1 LPVIIQHSSF
11 SVFPGTGMPLLE
23 IHNLRKRY
31 GSVEAL
37 KGISLEVEPGEFFGL
52 LGPNGAGKSTTIN
65 ILLGL
70 ILADSGSIRIFGHDF
85 ATHHTAIR
93 GRMNVAAAFTSLSGV
108 LTVRENLRVY
118 GHIYGVKNLTA
129 KIDELLERFEI
140 ADLADRKL
148 QYLSSGQ
155 HTRVTLCKG
164 LINDPELLLLDECT
178 VGLDPDIAEKT
189 RRALQ
194 EFQREKQT
202 TVIFTSHN
210 MNEVEELCGRIAFL
224 SKGEILRIDTAA
236 RLTNLIPQQILE
248 IRFQT
253 GVNLEALL
261 RADGRPHAERAGD
274 ATLRFVL
281 DDPETQLDA
290 VLRRLVQAGGRIA
303 DVHITRPT
311 LEDVFIKVARGEI

>member
-1 LPVIIQHSSF
+1 
-11 SVFPGTGMPLLE
+11 MPLLE
-23 IHNLRKRY
+23 IYDLRKRY
-31 GSVEAL
+31 GSVEAI
-37 KGISLEVEPGEFFGL
+37 KGLSLAVERGEFFGL

-70 ILADSGSIRIFGHDF
+70 ILADGGKIRIFGEDF
-85 ATHHTAIR
+85 VTRQTAIR
-93 GRMNVAAAFTSLSGV
+93 RRMNVAAAFTSLSGV
-108 LTVRENLRVY
+108 LTVRENLKVY
-118 GHIYGVKNLTA
+118 GNIYGVKNPNA

-140 ADLADRKL
+140 TDLANRKL

-194 EFQREKQT
+194 QFQQEKQT

-224 SKGEILRIDTAA
+224 SKGEILRIDTA
-236 RLTNLIPQQILE
+236 NHIKKLIPQQVVE
-248 IRFQT
+248 IRFHS
-253 GVNLEALL
+253 EADVTMVRQL
-261 RADGRPHAERAGD
+261 DGHPQAVHAGD
-274 ATLRFVL
+274 STLRFVL
-281 DDPETQLDA
+281 DDPERQLDTL
-290 VLRRLVQAGGRIA
+290 LRRLTQTGGRII

>member
-1 LPVIIQHSSF
+1 
-11 SVFPGTGMPLLE
+11 MPLLE
-23 IHNLRKRY
+23 IRDLRKRY
-31 GSVEAL
+31 GTVEAL
-37 KGISLEVEPGEFFGL
+37 KGIALDVERGEFFGL

-70 ILADSGSIRIFGHDF
+70 IMADSGAIRVFGQDF
-85 ATHHTAIR
+85 ATQQVAIR
-93 GRMNVAAAFTSLSGV
+93 RRMNVAAAFTSLSGV

-118 GHIYGVKNLTA
+118 AHIYGVTEVNR
-129 KIDELLERFEI
+129 KIDALLERFEI
-140 ADLADRKL
+140 SDLANRKL

-178 VGLDPDIAEKT
+178 LGLDPDIAEKT

-194 EFQREKQT
+194 EFQRQQKT
-202 TVIFTSHN
+202 TILFTSHN

-224 SKGEILRIDTAA
+224 NKGEILRVDTAE
-236 RLTNLIPQQILE
+236 RIKNLIPQHVLE
-248 IRFQT
+248 VRFRPGT
-253 GVNLEALL
+253 DLSGLSRLDSIALY
-261 RADGRPHAERAGD
+261 ADLNGD

-281 DDPETQLDA
+281 DDPESQLDPL
-290 VLRRLVQAGGRIA
+290 LRRLMQAGGHIA
-303 DVHITRPT
+303 DVQITRPT